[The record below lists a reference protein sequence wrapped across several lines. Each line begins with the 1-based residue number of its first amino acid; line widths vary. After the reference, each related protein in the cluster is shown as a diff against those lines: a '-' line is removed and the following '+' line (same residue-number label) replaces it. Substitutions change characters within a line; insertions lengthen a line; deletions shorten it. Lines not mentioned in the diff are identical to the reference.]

1 MSFTA
6 ADKAEVLKKYQR
18 DPKDTGSP
26 EAQVAL
32 TTLRINSLTEHF
44 KTHKHDNE
52 SRRGLMRLVSQRRK
66 LLTYL
71 QRVDGKAYRKL
82 IADLDLRR

>member
-18 DPKDTGSP
+18 NTTDTGSP
-26 EAQVAL
+26 EAQIAL

-71 QRVDGKAYRKL
+71 QRVDTAAYKKL
-82 IADLDLRR
+82 IEQLDLRR